1 MIYPKLSLCFL
12 FLILLNTL
20 SNAQSTKIRSTNFGG
35 ELSYGYRISHE
46 LDLGVNLITVPSL
59 SKKTGCIYSLSYN
72 GLGYFSNNSVLFG
85 QRLSFDLGYWRN
97 EMKIGLLPHLGLF
110 MEAREQFKLC
120 GGVSCGISILN
131 FVCLNYKY
139 TFTGNQ
145 TNFPICN
152 HTLSLTIKLNFTSID
167 LAWYKIGTDTIKR

>member
-1 MIYPKLSLCFL
+1 MIYTKVSLSFL
-12 FLILLNTL
+12 FLILLSGV

-46 LDLGVNLITVPSL
+46 LDLGLNMVTIPNLD
-59 SKKTGCIYSLSYN
+59 KKTGCIYSLSYN
-72 GLGYFSNNSVLFG
+72 GLCYFRTNSTHFG
-85 QRLSFDLGYWRN
+85 QRLSLDLGFWRS

-110 MEAREQFKLC
+110 VEAREQFKLC

-131 FVCLNYKY
+131 FICLNYKC

-145 TNFPICN
+145 TTLPISN
-152 HTLSLTIKLNFTSID
+152 HALSLTVKLNFTSID
-167 LAWYKIGTDTIKR
+167 LAWYKVGTGKR